1 LLQLVFSREGEA
13 MNDTDP
19 LDWSRKYEVLTISRL
34 VLSSLGFTTEQ
45 ITSLS
50 DDDMQRVAEKLNNDY
65 FIGFEE
71 DVKFVVSCE
80 LAEKRKHE
88 QEPMQQESNT

>member
-1 LLQLVFSREGEA
+1 
-13 MNDTDP
+13 
-19 LDWSRKYEVLTISRL
+19 
-34 VLSSLGFTTEQ
+34 
-45 ITSLS
+45 
-50 DDDMQRVAEKLNNDY
+50 MQRIAEKLNNDY

-80 LAEKRKHE
+80 LTEKRKYE

>member
-1 LLQLVFSREGEA
+1 

-34 VLSSLGFTTEQ
+34 VLRSLGFTTEQ

-50 DDDMQRVAEKLNNDY
+50 DDDMQRVAV
-65 FIGFEE
+65 FIISGTGQYS
-71 DVKFVVSCE
+71 D
-80 LAEKRKHE
+80 
-88 QEPMQQESNT
+88 